1 MPSASSANPNSFNEQ
16 SMPNDSTPRTFASLI
31 SIEGNLAPTNAHA
44 TLIPCLAFDAPHTI
58 CNVLSPILTS
68 HT

>member
-1 MPSASSANPNSFNEQ
+1 
-16 SMPNDSTPRTFASLI
+16 MPNDSTPRTFASLI